1 MNADY
6 RTPTSCQALV
16 PKTLAGDDVPDFIR
30 LKLVEGKKAM
40 YKSK

>member
-16 PKTLAGDDVPDFIR
+16 PKTLAGDVPDFIR
-30 LKLVEGKKAM
+30 LTLVEGKKAM